1 MIQLLGPSRQVNE
14 GILSYILE
22 PLSMQ
27 RPRRQFDNKRL
38 HNAKDHPNVL
48 VEATHSA
55 KVIIAMPLNPSDRMS

>member
-1 MIQLLGPSRQVNE
+1 MIQALGPSRQVNE

-48 VEATHSA
+48 VEANHSA